1 MGRPVHG
8 TIREI
13 SKTLEE
19 LKLTDTGGSPEQ
31 GASRELPALL
41 GSGLSRP
48 RELLRNILAAA
59 AAALMVWDPFS
70 LGQSGSGPF
79 AVLLTSSV
87 QGYRARLDDPR
98 FPSGRTLAEAGLS
111 LKGSSVLALPAASAL
126 ARSAGTASQVLQGR
140 RGNREVR
147 SGAQILPDGR
157 VLLRTGISAEP
168 PCFSCEVVD
177 GHLLSTSSPM
187 ALDAEYLTGRT
198 GPGRTVIVNDG
209 RWLVVDRLLPA
220 SYHGRRA
227 MLLLRQ
233 LRDVALAE
241 RLAAGSGRRRETAFV

>member
-1 MGRPVHG
+1 MGWPVHR

-19 LKLTDTGGSPEQ
+19 LKLADSEDSPQQ
-31 GASRELPALL
+31 GAARELPAFLRGDHSRLREIL
-41 GSGLSRP
+41 G
-48 RELLRNILAAA
+48 NIPAAV

-79 AVLLTSSV
+79 AVLLTSSL
-87 QGYRARLDDPR
+87 QGYRGRLDDPR

-126 ARSAGTASQVLQGR
+126 GPSAGTASQVLQGR

-147 SGAQILPDGR
+147 SGAHVLPDGR
-157 VLLRTGISAEP
+157 VLLRTGISATP

-177 GHLLSTSSPM
+177 GHLLSTSTPM
-187 ALDAEYLTGRT
+187 SLDAEYLKGRT
-198 GPGRTVIVNDG
+198 GPGRTIIVNDG
-209 RWLVVDRLLPA
+209 RWLVIDRLLPA

-241 RLAAGSGRRRETAFV
+241 RLAA

>member
-1 MGRPVHG
+1 MGWQVRR

-19 LKLTDTGGSPEQ
+19 LKLTDRGDSRQQ
-31 GASRELPALL
+31 GAPRELPALL
-41 GSGLSRP
+41 RGDHGRP
-48 RELLRNILAAA
+48 RAILRNILAAA

-79 AVLLTSSV
+79 AVFLAPSL
-87 QGYRARLDDPR
+87 QGYRGRLDDPR
-98 FPSGRTLAEAGLS
+98 FPSGRTLAKAGLS
-111 LKGSSVLALPAASAL
+111 LKESNVLALPAASAL
-126 ARSAGTASQVLQGR
+126 GRSAGTACQVLQGR

-147 SGAQILPDGR
+147 SGAHMLPDGR
-157 VLLRTGISAEP
+157 VLLRTGISAAP

-177 GHLLSTSSPM
+177 GHLLSTSAPM
-187 ALDAEYLTGRT
+187 SLDAEYLTGRT
-198 GPGRTVIVNDG
+198 GPGRTVMVNDG
-209 RWLVVDRLLPA
+209 RWLVIDRLLPA
-220 SYHGRRA
+220 SYRGRRA